1 MRISAGRVL
10 AAATTVSLVL
20 GTIVGTP
27 SAMADESG
35 PGGVAIQN
43 VASGLCLG
51 VHDSS
56 TSVGADAVVGTCSGD
71 SSQTWY
77 PNASTTIAMLT
88 YGQYR
93 NGLSGLCLGVTGAS
107 AVEGAQLVQETCS
120 GTNDHSQ
127 FWTNLGIGHGGQFE
141 ARNGHSGWCL
151 AIQGA
156 TSPASGAKAV
166 QGDCGG
172 IPEPLWT
179 FVTAQKLGGGR

>member
-1 MRISAGRVL
+1 MTLPHPALI
-10 AAATTVSLVL
+10 AATACSAVL
-20 GTIVGTP
+20 LIVGIP
-27 SAMADESG
+27 SAMADEAG
-35 PGGVAIQN
+35 PAGGAIQN

-88 YGQYR
+88 YAQYR

-107 AVEGAQLVQETCS
+107 AAEGAQLVQETCS

-127 FWTNLGIGHGGQFE
+127 FWTNLGIGHSGRFE

-156 TSPASGAKAV
+156 SPASGAKAV

-172 IPEPLWT
+172 IPEPVWT
-179 FVTAQKLGGGR
+179 FVAAQQIGRER